1 MNKFP
6 KTFENMKV
14 VTKTCSTIWDEQR
27 IRHSSGSEGDGIAP
41 MGLVCSNT
49 SAETPSGGQ
58 FMCFLFALNVHSVLK
73 ISLNAPCERVIA
85 AIPFAF
91 LWQPRHISQM
101 DFWIF
106 FISCNNCLFSQI
118 VSCSSCNC
126 HCHQCSMLQTMTIQ
140 FPSTT
145 RLTLKSANN
154 FLTFCILLSRLKHSS
169 SENFV
174 FQIKRFF
181 IYFAPIDVRKLF
193 VDVLSC
199 Y

>member
-1 MNKFP
+1 MNKLP
-6 KTFENMKV
+6 KIFENMKV

-73 ISLNAPCERVIA
+73 ISLNVPCERVIA

-91 LWQPRHISQM
+91 PWQPRHISQM

-106 FISCNNCLFSQI
+106 FISCNNC
-118 VSCSSCNC
+118 
-126 HCHQCSMLQTMTIQ
+126 
-140 FPSTT
+140 
-145 RLTLKSANN
+145 
-154 FLTFCILLSRLKHSS
+154 
-169 SENFV
+169 FV
-174 FQIKRFF
+174 FTNRF
-181 IYFAPIDVRKLF
+181 LF
-193 VDVLSC
+193 QLQLSLPSMPASSHDNTISIHN
-199 Y
+199 